1 MAHATASGPTY
12 SPVVTVRRGGGP
24 DDQMATSSVLW
35 QNDRKTVILLDLV
48 RSIEEAQIPSS
59 ELAANNGRPPVT
71 LRRLVS
77 ALPPASP
84 FPTPEPKRGSSEPPT
99 TSPSA
104 QIADLMTQAA
114 VESALEEIRASHEGP
129 WCLPRVTSPK
139 QKPTEEAAQAPAA
152 GPTTTDSPSLSPPQP
167 RPPPSS
173 TDGDTPPAPFDHRLY
188 HLPPNSHPLLGTIP
202 IPTSTTSTPGGSR
215 PIPSAAAAAAADLP
229 SDLRFDLI
237 LLDPPWPNRSA
248 KRKRKRAGAGAY
260 RPAPD
265 LSSVRALLRQVP
277 VASRLSPGG
286 LVAVWVTNAA
296 RSADLLLGTGGGGDR
311 GLFSEWGVEPVGEWT
326 WLKITAGGEP
336 VVPVGSAW
344 RKPWE
349 RLLIARKRT
358 AAGEGGSRTGPVEGK
373 VIAAVPDVHSRKP
386 NLRGLFEELL
396 PERYE
401 ALEVFA
407 RNLTAGW
414 WAWGDEVLLFQRRE
428 CWVEGEWG

>member
-1 MAHATASGPTY
+1 
-12 SPVVTVRRGGGP
+12 
-24 DDQMATSSVLW
+24 MATSSVLW

-129 WCLPRVTSPK
+129 WCLPRVTPNNNGFTIIITATATATAVINGWRYSPS
-139 QKPTEEAAQAPAA
+139 PFR
-152 GPTTTDSPSLSPPQP
+152 SPSL
-167 RPPPSS
+167 
-173 TDGDTPPAPFDHRLY
+173 PPAPQ
-188 HLPPNSHPLLGTIP
+188 LPPAPRHHSNPNQHNLHPRREP
-202 IPTSTTSTPGGSR
+202 
-215 PIPSAAAAAAADLP
+215 
-229 SDLRFDLI
+229 FDLI

>member
-1 MAHATASGPTY
+1 
-12 SPVVTVRRGGGP
+12 
-24 DDQMATSSVLW
+24 MATSSVLW

-59 ELAANNGRPPVT
+59 ELAANNGRPPAT

-114 VESALEEIRASHEGP
+114 VESALEEIRASHEGL
-129 WCLPRVTSPK
+129 WCLPRVTSPFR
-139 QKPTEEAAQAPAA
+139 
-152 GPTTTDSPSLSPPQP
+152 SPSLSPTPQL
-167 RPPPSS
+167 
-173 TDGDTPPAPFDHRLY
+173 PPAPRH
-188 HLPPNSHPLLGTIP
+188 HPNPNQHSLLHPRREP
-202 IPTSTTSTPGGSR
+202 
-215 PIPSAAAAAAADLP
+215 
-229 SDLRFDLI
+229 FDLI

-248 KRKRKRAGAGAY
+248 KRKRAGAGAY

-296 RSADLLLGTGGGGDR
+296 RFADLLLGTGGGGGGR
-311 GLFSEWGVEPVGEWT
+311 GLFSEWDVEPVGEWT

-428 CWVEGEWG
+428 CWVEGKWG